1 MREFYKDGECTV
13 INEYR
18 ISWAKDPVQITTDI
32 CIENID
38 CPMERYRIHIP
49 YFVKDEVVE
58 ESAKA
63 FIRAFNDAFRGSI
76 PRAGLE

>member
-38 CPMERYRIHIP
+38 FPMEQYRIHIP
-49 YFVKDEVVE
+49 YFVKDDVVE

-63 FIRAFNDAFRGSI
+63 FIRAFNVAFRGSI
-76 PRAGLE
+76 SRAGLE

>member
-1 MREFYKDGECTV
+1 MREFYKDDECTV

-18 ISWAKDPVQITTDI
+18 ISWVKDPVQITTDI

-49 YFVKDEVVE
+49 YFVKDEVAE

-63 FIRAFNDAFRGSI
+63 FIRAFNTAFRGSI